1 MTTHVKILVVDD
13 DEPSRVLTSDVLRVK
28 GYEILTASNGKEA
41 VELATVNKPDLILMD
56 MAMPVMTGLAA
67 VRILKAD
74 PRTCAI
80 PIVAL
85 TASVMAGSEGRI
97 RKAGCDGYLA
107 KPVTPMQILKKVRQ
121 FVSGGGVRAH
131 G

>member
-1 MTTHVKILVVDD
+1 MNSHPFILVVDD
-13 DEPSRVLTSDVLRVK
+13 DQPSRVLASDVLRVK
-28 GYEILTASNGKEA
+28 GYKVLTASNGKEA
-41 VELATVNKPDLILMD
+41 VELALVNKPALILMD
-56 MAMPVMTGLAA
+56 MAMPVMTGLDA

-74 PRTCAI
+74 PHTCAI

-85 TASVMAGSEGRI
+85 TASVMDGSEERI

-121 FVSGGGVRAH
+121 FVSGGVRAH